1 MVFYDKKVMDNVFD
15 EMTEDFLE
23 LVEKRGFSTAE
34 ALEILKIIKLDR
46 IEQELGVIGDNL
58 C

>member
-15 EMTEDFLE
+15 EITEDLLE